1 MKTLQILAK
10 HSRREGI
17 PLSDRTAHSK
27 ALARRPYAPGVHGPT
42 SRTRQTDYGKQLR
55 EKQKAKRIY
64 GLNERQFRNL
74 FDEAVAKRGDSGQT
88 LITLLEQRLDN
99 AVYRAGFAKTR
110 AAARQAVSHAHFL
123 VNEKKVNVP
132 SYRVRV
138 GETITLRQNKRQKA
152 LWKGIEDGL
161 SKRETPS
168 WVAVRAADY
177 AAQITAV
184 PAGQDLQQPFDV
196 KLIVEFYSRQ

>member
-17 PLSDRTAHSK
+17 PLSERTAHSK

-42 SRTRQTDYGKQLR
+42 SRTRQTDFGKQLR

-74 FDEAVAKRGDSGQT
+74 FDEAVSKRGDSGQT
-88 LITLLEQRLDN
+88 LLMLLEQRLDN
-99 AVYRAGFAKTR
+99 VVFRAGFAKTR

-161 SKRETPS
+161 AKRENPS

>member
-17 PLSDRTAHSK
+17 PLSDRTAHTK

-42 SRTRQTDYGKQLR
+42 SRTRLTDYGKQLR

-64 GLNERQFRNL
+64 ALSERQFRNL
-74 FDEAVAKRGDSGQT
+74 FDEAVSKRGDSGQT
-88 LITLLEQRLDN
+88 LISLLERRLDN
-99 AVYRAGFAKTR
+99 LVYRAGFAKTR
-110 AAARQAVSHAHFL
+110 AAARQAVSHAHFN
-123 VNEKKVNVP
+123 VNGKKVNVA

-138 GETITLRQNKRQKA
+138 GETISLRENKRQKA
-152 LWKGIEDGL
+152 LWKGIEEGL
-161 SKRETPS
+161 TKREAPS

-177 AAQITAV
+177 AAQVTSIPT
-184 PAGQDLQQPFDV
+184 GQDLQTPFDV
-196 KLIVEFYSRQ
+196 KLIVEFYSRH

>member
-10 HSRREGI
+10 HSRREGA
-17 PLSDRTAHSK
+17 PLSDRTAHAK

-42 SRTRQTDYGKQLR
+42 GRTRLTDYGKQLR

-64 GLNERQFRNL
+64 ALSERQFRNL
-74 FDEAVAKRGDSGQT
+74 FDEAVSKRGDSGQT
-88 LITLLEQRLDN
+88 LVSLLERRLDN
-99 AVYRAGFAKTR
+99 LVYRAGFAKTR
-110 AAARQAVSHAHFL
+110 AAARQAVTHAHFM
-123 VNEKKVNVP
+123 VNGKKVNVP

-138 GETITLRQNKRQKA
+138 GDIISLRENKRQKA
-152 LWKGIEDGL
+152 LWKGIEEGL
-161 SKRETPS
+161 AKRETPS
-168 WVAVRAADY
+168 WVSVRSAEY
-177 AAQITAV
+177 AAQVTAA